1 MCHTNIASFS
11 NLVVLERI
19 EVVLDVDR
27 SLLDDFRAKEGIGN
41 RSLQPHSATHNQR
54 VSDLTDS
61 AGLTCGDVEAEAEVV
76 LGIGDVGPYIEQT
89 RYFNVSMIKWG
100 IYSAFAIT
108 GVKAFA
114 FGFGRKDDAF
124 AFSRFVEVGEV
135 GTVVVDEL
143 PLVCGLGDFVLFP
156 LKGGMG

>member
-1 MCHTNIASFS
+1 MFAYRLPLYGHIAVILLASATLLCLKGLKS
-11 NLVVLERI
+11 
-19 EVVLDVDR
+19 
-27 SLLDDFRAKEGIGN
+27 SLTWTVAFLTTFVPKKGLGIG
-41 RSLQPHSATHNQR
+41 
-54 VSDLTDS
+54 VDS
-61 AGLTCGDVEAEAEVV
+61 AGLTRGDVEAEAEVV
-76 LGIGDVGPYIEQT
+76 LGIGEVGP
-89 RYFNVSMIKWG
+89 
-100 IYSAFAIT
+100 

>member
-1 MCHTNIASFS
+1 MT
-11 NLVVLERI
+11 R
-19 EVVLDVDR
+19 
-27 SLLDDFRAKEGIGN
+27 
-41 RSLQPHSATHNQR
+41 
-54 VSDLTDS
+54 
-61 AGLTCGDVEAEAEVV
+61 GDVEAEAEVV
-76 LGIGDVGPYIEQT
+76 LGIGEVGPYIEQIK
-89 RYFNVSMIKWG
+89 YFNVSMTRG
-100 IYSAFAIT
+100 ETNSAFAIT